1 MNAGIKRAR
10 HITFWTLAL
19 ELVFAWLG
27 PVIQI
32 VVEFRTEG
40 GAGWSRLALVAVG
53 LPVFSWLFLRAVR
66 STVDGRP
73 AVREVVGSGAV
84 ALVMIVLGAVLVTDA
99 PEVVSAMLP
108 FSWSTLTMTWTGVAV
123 LGVSARTAVA
133 LTAGAVGGYA
143 ALDFLLIPGFGEQQR
158 ADLFLYLP
166 MLALLPY
173 SNRLWL
179 WIYRLIIQV
188 DEGRKAQAELAVTEE
203 RLRFARDLHDLVGH
217 SLSAIAVKSELAV
230 RLARAAPSQATEE
243 MTAVRGLAKDALR
256 EIREAVRGYR
266 AIDLSAELG
275 SVRAVLEAANIRC
288 TLDLPERNPPGEAA
302 TLLAWVVREGATNT
316 LRHSAATRFR
326 VTLRL
331 TGATA
336 VLEMVNDGVGE
347 QSADDGGGTGLI
359 GLSERLATAGGS
371 LTARPT
377 GSGEFVLR
385 AVVPT
390 TDHAH
395 ILTEVV
401 AR

>member
-27 PVIQI
+27 PMIQI
-32 VVEFRTEG
+32 VVSRTEG
-40 GAGWSRLALVAVG
+40 GVGWSRLVLVAVG
-53 LPVFSWLFLRAVR
+53 LPIFSWLFLRIVR
-66 STVDGRP
+66 AAVDGRY
-73 AVREVVGSGAV
+73 AVREVVASGAL
-84 ALVMIVLGAVLVTDA
+84 ALVMIVLGAVLMADVPGVA
-99 PEVVSAMLP
+99 SAMLP
-108 FSWSTLTMTWTGVAV
+108 FSWSTLTTTWTGVAV
-123 LGVSARTAVA
+123 LGVGARAAVA
-133 LTAGAVGGYA
+133 LTAGAAGVYV
-143 ALDFLLIPGFGEQQR
+143 ALDFLLLPGFGEQR
-158 ADLFLYLP
+158 AELFLYLP

-179 WIYRLIIQV
+179 WIYRMVIQAH
-188 DEGRKAQAELAVTEE
+188 EGRKAQAELAVTEE

-230 RLARAAPSQATEE
+230 KLARVAPDQATEE

-288 TLDLPERNPPGEAA
+288 TLELPERTPPGEAA

-316 LRHSAATRFR
+316 LRHSAATRSR

-336 VLEMVNDGVGE
+336 VLEMVNDGVGG
-347 QSADDGGGTGLI
+347 QSTDDGGTGLI
-359 GLSERLATAGGS
+359 GLSERLTAAGGS

-390 TDHAH
+390 TDRAH
-395 ILTEVV
+395 VLTEAV

>member
-27 PVIQI
+27 PVLQI

-40 GAGWSRLALVAVG
+40 GVGWSRLALVAVG
-53 LPVFSWLFLRAVR
+53 LPVFSWLFLRVVR
-66 STVDGRP
+66 AAVDGRT
-73 AVREVVGSGAV
+73 AVREVVVSGAV
-84 ALVMIVLGAVLVTDA
+84 ALVMIVLGADVPGVA
-99 PEVVSAMLP
+99 SEMLP
-108 FSWSTLTMTWTGVAV
+108 FSWSTLTTTWTGVAV

-133 LTAGAVGGYA
+133 LTAGAAGMYA
-143 ALDFLLIPGFGEQQR
+143 ALDFLLLPGSGEQR
-158 ADLFLYLP
+158 TDLFFYLP

-179 WIYRLIIQV
+179 WIYRMIIQV

-230 RLARAAPSQATEE
+230 KLARAAPDQATEE

-288 TLDLPERNPPGEAA
+288 TLDLPERTPPGEAA

-316 LRHSAATRFR
+316 LRHSAATRSR

-331 TGATA
+331 TGGTA
-336 VLEMVNDGVGE
+336 VLEMVNDGVGG
-347 QSADDGGGTGLI
+347 QSADDGGTGLI
-359 GLSERLATAGGS
+359 GLSERLAAAGGS

-385 AVVPT
+385 AVVPA
-390 TDHAH
+390 TDRAH
-395 ILTEVV
+395 VLTEAVT
-401 AR
+401 R